1 MEEKAVNLV
10 LYFINLKRGD
20 IIKVFIRFI
29 RIFLI
34 IMSYLLLIFS
44 IFTLTSGLRIKG
56 SELLPIFF
64 SSILNL
70 FILLIYLR
78 LGKLYIKNSK
88 VSKNRIIKILS
99 KIGFGGNILLLIY
112 SILIIIAFG
121 IIP

>member
-1 MEEKAVNLV
+1 
-10 LYFINLKRGD
+10 
-20 IIKVFIRFI
+20 
-29 RIFLI
+29 
-34 IMSYLLLIFS
+34 
-44 IFTLTSGLRIKG
+44 LRIKG

-78 LGKLYIKNSK
+78 LGELYIKNSK

>member
-1 MEEKAVNLV
+1 MNLV
-10 LYFINLKRGD
+10 LYSGNLKRGG
-20 IIKVFIRFI
+20 IIKVFVRFI

-34 IMSYLLLIFS
+34 IISYLLLIFS
-44 IFTLTSGLRIKG
+44 IFALMSGLRIKG

-78 LGKLYIKNSK
+78 LGELYIKNSK

-112 SILIIIAFG
+112 SILIIIGFG